1 MKDTSSSDGRLKEE
15 RAGTGE
21 RPNFFFN
28 HPQNVSYFQCLDR
41 KESWALYWRGIRE
54 CDTGAYFILSLMDRY
69 YEKNMS
75 LDKAL
80 QLVYKC
86 IDEVRNR
93 LVVAPPNFVIK
104 IVDKDGAR
112 VHEWRRT
119 VHDNQGPPASSASPM
134 ATEDIWGLEFKTLR
148 KWPKHGLL

>member
-1 MKDTSSSDGRLKEE
+1 
-15 RAGTGE
+15 
-21 RPNFFFN
+21 
-28 HPQNVSYFQCLDR
+28 
-41 KESWALYWRGIRE
+41 
-54 CDTGAYFILSLMDRY
+54 MDRY

-119 VHDNQGPPASSASPM
+119 VHDNQGPPPSSASPM
-134 ATEDIWGLEFKTLR
+134 ATEDI
-148 KWPKHGLL
+148 

>member
-1 MKDTSSSDGRLKEE
+1 
-15 RAGTGE
+15 
-21 RPNFFFN
+21 
-28 HPQNVSYFQCLDR
+28 
-41 KESWALYWRGIRE
+41 
-54 CDTGAYFILSLMDRY
+54 MDRY

-134 ATEDIWGLEFKTLR
+134 ATEDI
-148 KWPKHGLL
+148 